1 METSEASTSSS
12 GSPSESPIDLQPSSR
27 SARSSISEHPRRRR
41 SKDDRPDRP
50 NTFSSMRDVARVL
63 ISRERE
69 TMDLKRTLYTLT
81 EQLKAERQRAD
92 AAENKTREVLA
103 LFKSANEAK
112 ITAEQASARAS
123 EELRMYKLQYE
134 NAREELRRAQKIIDA
149 LESQRVDAEEAAA
162 KARSMARRLKEEK
175 IIMQAREEGRRQG
188 LEEGLAQGRVV
199 GYEEGRAAGYERGQA
214 ETEQAYTSAPATEM
228 DYETPRARQYGTIH
242 ISRPSSSEESI
253 PTANYTQ
260 TLDDNLPVPP
270 PITTPARIPTPA
282 AAPSRPPTRTPSQ
295 AEIRPVPV
303 HNILSPSHPPVDI
316 PPDGWIPQIDDGRIR
331 LPPPHEM
338 APPPPS
344 PSPPLSAVL
353 NNVTLKNIPDEPVM
367 IPPPTNS
374 DREPNRRPRH
384 RRRNS
389 TESESTTMSQ
399 FEILGPPTPSVPTLR
414 PHARER
420 PNVLSA
426 IAEERE
432 RSSASSPVYGLPN
445 LSTQSFQMPTPTPG
459 MPVPVPPSPQNPPPP
474 QNPVYPDTTP
484 RYTRSR
490 EDLAR
495 SDEDYYSRSNTPR
508 YSRDEGSHRSRSPGP
523 QNAYRSRSPGPENS
537 YRSRSPG
544 PQTTTPPYGGAQSVP
559 RGSTPASQYSV
570 PRGGTPSVQ
579 RAPSV
584 GASTVHN
591 VPRGG
596 TPSVHRAP
604 STGTPSVHR
613 YSSRDNLSR
622 VQNIYAPP
630 HSPHSSP
637 ESLNPGI
644 AAPAPSLRP
653 PPPQQSPQNRGSV
666 SSNEITFNV
675 EPPSRPE
682 SNISRTEGGE
692 PHRFFLSAEDA
703 DRPLPATPTEP
714 DPSMQPPPVT
724 SPVIPPP
731 VMMSGSWGSSLPSGF
746 IPTGP
751 PSPLGSSTSIGP
763 AGIPLP
769 SSSFGSST
777 VGPAGVPLPPSS
789 FGATS
794 SVRSD
799 SGIPGG
805 FPGGEGPPVVIP
817 LQPSSRSSQSAGSS
831 RNAKQPYTRS
841 AIRRQDE
848 DESSS
853 VSSGMGSVDSLTTP
867 PARTRK
873 LSTRSSTPAY
883 AEAPVPANV
892 QYPAPPTPRSSTN
905 NSLGS
910 YSNRASRV
918 PLPASVSG
926 STSGSAVGGPPT
938 RSSIFGGT
946 RPPSEAGRPRSPHMG
961 GRNLYSPAAPAMSLP
976 VPEPVIPIPIP
987 EPTPITYPVVPASP
1001 YRRTTTPLADIDP
1014 GPASMGRA
1022 ASPVASAVSAA
1033 TTTNTRGGKKKK
1045 GKR

>member
-1 METSEASTSSS
+1 
-12 GSPSESPIDLQPSSR
+12 
-27 SARSSISEHPRRRR
+27 
-41 SKDDRPDRP
+41 
-50 NTFSSMRDVARVL
+50 
-63 ISRERE
+63 
-69 TMDLKRTLYTLT
+69 MDLKRTLYTLT

-112 ITAEQASARAS
+112 ITAEQASARAN

-175 IIMQAREEGRRQG
+175 IIMQAKEEGRRQG

-199 GYEEGRAAGYERGQA
+199 GYEEGRAAGYERGRA
-214 ETEQAYTSAPATEM
+214 DTERAYTSAPVTEM
-228 DYETPRARQYGTIH
+228 DYETPRTRQYEPVH

-270 PITTPARIPTPA
+270 PITSPARIPTPA
-282 AAPSRPPTRTPSQ
+282 AAPVRPPTRTPSQ
-295 AEIRPVPV
+295 PEIRPIPV
-303 HNILSPSHPPVDI
+303 QNVLSPSHPPVDI

-353 NNVTLKNIPDEPVM
+353 NNVKNIPEEPVM
-367 IPPPTNS
+367 IPPPANS
-374 DREPNRRPRH
+374 DPEPSRRPRH

-389 TESESTTMSQ
+389 TESQSTTMSQ

-432 RSSASSPVYGLPN
+432 RSSSSSPVYGLPN

-459 MPVPVPPSPQNPPPP
+459 MPVPIPPSPQNPPPP
-474 QNPVYPDTTP
+474 QNPSYPDTTP

-490 EDLAR
+490 ENLAR

-508 YSRDEGSHRSRSPGP
+508 YGRDEGSYRSRSPGP
-523 QNAYRSRSPGPENS
+523 ENTYRTRSPGPENS

-544 PQTTTPPYGGAQSVP
+544 PESTTPRYEPPRERGAYDRYGGAESVP

-570 PRGGTPSVQ
+570 PRGGTPSVH

-584 GASTVHN
+584 GASTVYS

-596 TPSVHRAP
+596 TPTVQRAP
-604 STGTPSVHR
+604 SAGTPSVHR

-622 VQNIYAPP
+622 AQNIYAPP

-637 ESLNPGI
+637 ESPNPGI
-644 AAPAPSLRP
+644 VAPAPSLRP
-653 PPPQQSPQNRGSV
+653 PPPQHTPQNRGSM

-682 SNISRTEGGE
+682 SNISRTEGAE
-692 PHRFFLSAEDA
+692 PHRSFLSAEDA

-714 DPSMQPPPVT
+714 DPSTQPPPVT

-731 VMMSGSWGSSLPSGF
+731 VMMSGSWGALPSGF
-746 IPTGP
+746 VPTGP
-751 PSPLGSSTSIGP
+751 PSPIGSSISGP
-763 AGIPLP
+763 AGVPLP
-769 SSSFGSST
+769 PSSYGGST
-777 VGPAGVPLPPSS
+777 VGPAGVPLPPSVY
-789 FGATS
+789 GATP
-794 SVRSD
+794 SVRSE

-805 FPGGEGPPVVIP
+805 FPGGEGPPPVIP

-831 RNAKQPYTRS
+831 RNAKEPYTRS
-841 AIRRQDE
+841 AIKRQD
-848 DESSS
+848 DDSDDSS
-853 VSSGMGSVDSLTTP
+853 VSTGLGSADSLTTP

-873 LSTRSSTPAY
+873 LSTRSMGPAY

-892 QYPAPPTPRSSTN
+892 QYPVPPTPRSSTS

-910 YSNRASRV
+910 YSNRAARV
-918 PLPASVSG
+918 PLPTSVSG
-926 STSGSAVGGPPT
+926 STSGSAVGGPT
-938 RSSIFGGT
+938 ARSSVFGGT
-946 RPPSEAGRPRSPHMG
+946 RPPSEAGRPRSPLMGG

-987 EPTPITYPVVPASP
+987 EPTPITSPVVPASP
-1001 YRRTTTPLADIDP
+1001 YRRTTTPLADIEP
-1014 GPASMGRA
+1014 SPVIPPPLARAS
-1022 ASPVASAVSAA
+1022 SPVASAVSAA

-1045 GKR
+1045 KR